1 MIKSKKELK
10 EYLLED
16 KINLGFKKNDYPIIG
31 KEIWKFQISLRYL
44 EYYTNV
50 SKIPGG
56 GIARVLEI
64 Y

>member
-1 MIKSKKELK
+1 MIKSKKDLK
-10 EYLLED
+10 EYLLAD

-50 SKIPGG
+50 SGIPGG
-56 GIARVLEI
+56 V
-64 Y
+64 